1 MEYKEISYANEE
13 EWHNIRQKHI
23 GGSDCSIIMGHNPY
37 NEDIQE
43 LWQIK
48 TGRKKQKD
56 ISDVPAVKNGI
67 LQEPHLRGI
76 FESQYPEF
84 EVKTLDKTLVSL
96 KYPFMAANLDG
107 VLENKT
113 SKEKGVLEIKTAR
126 CMNWKQFE
134 RDWKNEVPLH
144 YHLQV
149 QHYLAVTGWK
159 FAVLFANI
167 KLEWTDESILKKFY
181 IERDEDDIKEIIK
194 KEIWFN
200 SFVINDIEPPS
211 KTKLMI

>member
-1 MEYKEISYANEE
+1 MQYKEISYANEE
-13 EWHNIRQKHI
+13 EWHGIRQKHI

-43 LWQIK
+43 LWRIK
-48 TGRKKQKD
+48 TGREKPKD
-56 ISDVPAVKNGI
+56 ISDVPA
-67 LQEPHLRGI
+67 HLRGI

-84 EVKTLDKTLVSL
+84 EVKMLDKTLVSL

-113 SKEKGVLEIKTAR
+113 SKEKGILEIKTALVWD
-126 CMNWKQFE
+126 WKQFE
-134 RDWKNEVPLH
+134 RDWKNEVPMH
-144 YHLQV
+144 YYLQV

-167 KLEWTDESILKKFY
+167 KLRWADESILKKFY

-200 SFVINDIEPPS
+200 SFVLNDIEPPS
-211 KTKLMI
+211 KRRLVI

>member
-1 MEYKEISYANEE
+1 MEYKEISYKNKE

-43 LWQIK
+43 LWRIK
-48 TGRKKQKD
+48 TGREKQKD

-67 LQEPHLRGI
+67 LQED
-76 FESQYPEF
+76 
-84 EVKTLDKTLVSL
+84 TLEKTLVSL
-96 KYPFMAANLDG
+96 KYPFMSANLDG

-113 SKEKGVLEIKTAR
+113 SKEKGILEIKTAR

-211 KTKLMI
+211 KIKLAI

>member
-1 MEYKEISYANEE
+1 
-13 EWHNIRQKHI
+13 
-23 GGSDCSIIMGHNPY
+23 MGHNPY

-43 LWQIK
+43 LWRIK
-48 TGRKKQKD
+48 TGREKQKD

-113 SKEKGVLEIKTAR
+113 SKEKGILEIKTAR

-211 KTKLMI
+211 KIKLTI

>member
-1 MEYKEISYANEE
+1 MQYREISYKNEE
-13 EWHNIRQKHI
+13 EWHSIRQKHI

-43 LWQIK
+43 LWRIK
-48 TGRKKQKD
+48 TGREKQKD

-67 LQEPHLRGI
+67 LQED
-76 FESQYPEF
+76 
-84 EVKTLDKTLVSL
+84 TLEKTLVSL
-96 KYPFMAANLDG
+96 KYPFMSANLDG

-113 SKEKGVLEIKTAR
+113 SKEKGILEIKTAR
-126 CMNWKQFE
+126 CMNWEQFE
-134 RDWKNEVPLH
+134 RDWKDEVPLH

-211 KTKLMI
+211 KIKLAI

>member
-1 MEYKEISYANEE
+1 MS
-13 EWHNIRQKHI
+13 
-23 GGSDCSIIMGHNPY
+23 
-37 NEDIQE
+37 
-43 LWQIK
+43 
-48 TGRKKQKD
+48 
-56 ISDVPAVKNGI
+56 
-67 LQEPHLRGI
+67 
-76 FESQYPEF
+76 
-84 EVKTLDKTLVSL
+84 
-96 KYPFMAANLDG
+96 ANLDG
-107 VLENKT
+107 VLEDKR
-113 SKEKGVLEIKTAR
+113 SKEKGILEIKTAR

-134 RDWKNEVPLH
+134 KDWKNEVPLH

-167 KLEWTDESILKKFY
+167 RLEWTDESILKRFN